1 MPREPRNF
9 EHLIGK
15 VQGLSE
21 AQLRA
26 HFTLYGGYVTKL
38 NEIEQKLGSAD
49 RSKPNYSFNE
59 YSELKR
65 REPVAF
71 NGTFLHELYFEN
83 LTAPGGEPGA
93 EFKKVIGGSEF
104 GSHENWLADV
114 KASLA
119 SAHGWVITTWSYAD
133 GKLRNNLI
141 QSEHHVGLFVGQE
154 VLSAID
160 AWEHAYFL
168 DYGTKKPD
176 YIAAMFKALD
186 YDVIEKRLAVAQKR
200 AAIK

>member
-1 MPREPRNF
+1 MPREPKNF

-21 AQLRA
+21 AQLKA

-38 NEIEQKLGSAD
+38 NEIEQKLAAAD

-83 LTAPGGEPGA
+83 LTAPGTAVGGEL
-93 EFKKVIGGSEF
+93 KKAVDAEF
-104 GSHENWLADV
+104 GSHDNWLADV
-114 KASLA
+114 KAALA
-119 SAHGWVITTWSYAD
+119 SAHGWVLTTWSYAD
-133 GKLRNNLI
+133 GKLRNNLV
-141 QSEHHVGLFVGQE
+141 QSEHHTGLFVNQE
-154 VLSAID
+154 VICAID

-186 YDVIEKRLAVAQKR
+186 YGVIEKRLQVAQKR

>member
-1 MPREPRNF
+1 MPREPKNF

-21 AQLRA
+21 AQLKA

-38 NEIEQKLGSAD
+38 NEIEQKLAGAD
-49 RSKPNYSFNE
+49 RTKPNYSFNE

-83 LTAPGGEPGA
+83 LTAPGSTIGA
-93 EFKKVIGGSEF
+93 ETKKLVDAEF
-104 GSHENWLADV
+104 GSQDNWLADV

-119 SAHGWVITTWSYAD
+119 SAHGWVITTFSHAD

-141 QSEHHVGLFVGQE
+141 HSEHHSGLFVNQE
-154 VLSAID
+154 VLVAID

-186 YDVIEKRLAVAQKR
+186 YAVIEKRVAVAQKR